1 MKKQTVV
8 KMWSVSILIG
18 LLGILSVRQAAAQEG
33 VLTDDAT
40 VAVALSAGSSRQSA
54 STLHVS
60 GPVSNRSRMNVYIKF
75 DLSTLPVGLT
85 SSNIAKATLV
95 LYANNVSHTGSFD
108 VVAVRGAWSE
118 LTVTS
123 TNVPVPIEAEATN
136 VVVAVQNFVAVDL
149 TGLVGDWVDHVVTN
163 SGVALIPNSTAVN
176 LQFDSKTGVHPPRL
190 IITLMDT
197 GSTGPVGPRGA
208 TGATG
213 PAGPQGPQGVTG
225 PAGATGLTGLTGLTG
240 ATGSTGLT
248 GLTGSTGPAGP
259 TGLTGATGSQGP
271 TGATGAVGIQFQG
284 VWTNI
289 TTYLLNDV
297 VTLGGSTWLSVTN
310 VNLGH
315 NPTNDSG
322 ANWTVLA
329 VAGATGATGLT
340 GSAGPT
346 GTTGAQ
352 GVQGPIGLTGATGS
366 TGPTGATG
374 ATGLQGLTGLTGA
387 TGSAGPTGATG
398 IQGVQGLAGSTGPM
412 GPTGA
417 VGAVGMAFKGVWTNV
432 TTYVVNDTVT
442 LGGSTW
448 LSVTNVNLGHNP
460 TNDSGANWTVLAVA
474 GATGATGLTG
484 SAGPTGTTGAQG
496 VQGPIGLT
504 GATGSTGPTG
514 ATGATGLQGL
524 TGLTGA
530 TGSAGPTGATGI
542 QGVQGLAGSTGPMGP
557 TGAVGA
563 VGMAFK
569 GVWTNVTTYVVNDT
583 VTLGG
588 STWLSVTNS
597 NLGNNPTADSGTNW
611 TVLAVAGATGAT
623 GLTGS
628 AGPTG
633 TTGAQGV
640 QGPIG
645 LTGATGSAGPTGAT
659 GAQGIQGLTGLTGA
673 AGATGPA
680 GPTGLT
686 GPTGS
691 QGPTGATG
699 SVGIQFQG
707 VWTNITTYVVNDAVT
722 LGGSTWLS
730 VTNVNLGN
738 NPTTDSGSNWT
749 VLAVAGATG
758 ATGATGPQGPIGL
771 TGATGS
777 QGPIGL
783 TGATGPTGNTG
794 ATGATGPA
802 GPTGPQGPTGA
813 TGSTGAT
820 GNSALAGM
828 TNCTVLATA
837 NVVID
842 GSAFSYNTTQNSPYT
857 LSVSNIAPRLTY
869 SIEIFGSN
877 ACTFAS
883 NLVLRG
889 SWTPTLTNILV
900 IVPDTG
906 TLWRVYGRGL

>member
-297 VTLGGSTWLSVTN
+297 
-310 VNLGH
+310 
-315 NPTNDSG
+315 
-322 ANWTVLA
+322 
-329 VAGATGATGLT
+329 
-340 GSAGPT
+340 
-346 GTTGAQ
+346 
-352 GVQGPIGLTGATGS
+352 
-366 TGPTGATG
+366 
-374 ATGLQGLTGLTGA
+374 
-387 TGSAGPTGATG
+387 
-398 IQGVQGLAGSTGPM
+398 
-412 GPTGA
+412 
-417 VGAVGMAFKGVWTNV
+417 
-432 TTYVVNDTVT
+432 VT